1 MSVAYHVTPAAAGAA
16 VVVVCRHAHLVVEQ
30 QTRVCVRDR

>member
-1 MSVAYHVTPAAAGAA
+1 MSVAYHVIPATAGAA

>member
-1 MSVAYHVTPAAAGAA
+1 MSVAYHVIPAAAGAA
-16 VVVVCRHAHLVVEQ
+16 VVVCRHAHLVVEQ